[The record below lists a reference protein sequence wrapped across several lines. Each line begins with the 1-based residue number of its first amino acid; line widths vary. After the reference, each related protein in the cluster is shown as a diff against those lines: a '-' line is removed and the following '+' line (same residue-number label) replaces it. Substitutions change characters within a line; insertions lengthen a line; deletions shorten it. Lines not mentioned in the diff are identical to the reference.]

1 MVQFK
6 GWYVD
11 LTKSEIGS
19 EGSRIYAF
27 YLEDHS
33 QIK

>member
-27 YLEDHS
+27 YPN
-33 QIK
+33 